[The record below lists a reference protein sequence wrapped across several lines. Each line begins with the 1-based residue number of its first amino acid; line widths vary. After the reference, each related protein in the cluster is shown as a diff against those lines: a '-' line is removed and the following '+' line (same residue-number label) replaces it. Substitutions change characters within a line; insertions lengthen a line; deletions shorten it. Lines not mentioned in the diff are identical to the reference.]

1 MTGYFSEKFLD
12 GLIKVAKQVDDE
24 NQTNFKKLEDALKTA
39 QTQYNKVVQQNKDL
53 QSERNIYLNALK
65 KISEQVESINVVTV
79 DGINKTITA
88 VEKIKLTL
96 KEVLQ

>member
-1 MTGYFSEKFLD
+1 MTSYFSEKFLD

-24 NQTNFKKLEDALKTA
+24 NQANFKKLEDALKTA
-39 QTQYNKVVQQNKDL
+39 QTQYDKVVQQNKDL

-96 KEVLQ
+96 KEVL